1 MAKETKRGQTPFL
14 ERTSKVGFSK
24 GLRLDWMKHKKDVD
38 GDAAPPV
45 AAGCAYDAA
54 GNRVSDGDGGR
65 DEYDDENRCGVG
77 RNSS

>member
-1 MAKETKRGQTPFL
+1 MNETGSDPFL
-14 ERTSKVGFSK
+14 VRMSKVGFSK
-24 GLRLDWMKHKKDVD
+24 GLRLLFVKYKIEID